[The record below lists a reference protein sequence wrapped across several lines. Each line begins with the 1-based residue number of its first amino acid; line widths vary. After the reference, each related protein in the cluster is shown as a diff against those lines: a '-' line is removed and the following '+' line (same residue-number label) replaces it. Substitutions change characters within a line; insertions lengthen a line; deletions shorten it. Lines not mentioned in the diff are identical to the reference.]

1 MAKRSGGKAYYMISA
16 VAQKYNIHPQTLRL
30 YEREGLLKPSRTE
43 GNTRLYSEE
52 DLEQL
57 ETILSLTRDLG
68 VNLAG
73 VEIILNMRRKIEAM
87 QHEVNEFMDYVK
99 RELSRGIGDWEQR
112 LSTALV
118 KSSPTDLVRSA
129 GHAAPTHHGTNPART
144 RRPPPRPPT
153 RSTRTRRRGR
163 RRPLREAAMRREA
176 GEDAQADALQAYLR
190 AIARLPRLTP
200 EQEQEL
206 GRRIQRDHDQEA
218 LRRLVEGNLRFV
230 VSYAK
235 RYRGLGVSFLD
246 LIHEGNLG
254 LMEAARRFDPERNV
268 KFITY
273 AVWWIRQALTHALST
288 QTRAFSLPQKVSGA
302 AARLTR
308 EVAELTEQLER
319 APTSSEIA
327 ADTEMSEADVAV
339 LMRLGA
345 RDVSLSDRMGVADDE
360 SGPEIGDLIESP
372 SPPIEEDLV
381 RQSMVDRV
389 RAALSELDDKER
401 AIVELR
407 FGLDRDG
414 EMRTLQEIGEA
425 LHLSRER
432 IRQIE
437 ARAKEKLR
445 RSKRAN
451 ELRSY
456 LN

>member
-1 MAKRSGGKAYYMISA
+1 
-16 VAQKYNIHPQTLRL
+16 
-30 YEREGLLKPSRTE
+30 
-43 GNTRLYSEE
+43 
-52 DLEQL
+52 
-57 ETILSLTRDLG
+57 
-68 VNLAG
+68 
-73 VEIILNMRRKIEAM
+73 
-87 QHEVNEFMDYVK
+87 
-99 RELSRGIGDWEQR
+99 
-112 LSTALV
+112 
-118 KSSPTDLVRSA
+118 
-129 GHAAPTHHGTNPART
+129 
-144 RRPPPRPPT
+144 
-153 RSTRTRRRGR
+153 
-163 RRPLREAAMRREA
+163 MRREA

-190 AIARLPRLTP
+190 AIAKLPRITP

-206 GRRIQRDHDQEA
+206 GRRIQRDQDQDA

-254 LMEAARRFDPERNV
+254 LMEAARRFDPGRNV

-319 APTSSEIA
+319 TPTSSEIA
-327 ADTEMSEADVAV
+327 ADTAMSEADVAA

-345 RDVSLSDRMGVADDE
+345 RDVSLSDRLVAEDE
-360 SGPEIGDLIESP
+360 GGPEIGDLIESP
-372 SPPIEEDLV
+372 SAPIEDDLL
-381 RQSMVDRV
+381 RQSMVERV

>member
-1 MAKRSGGKAYYMISA
+1 
-16 VAQKYNIHPQTLRL
+16 
-30 YEREGLLKPSRTE
+30 
-43 GNTRLYSEE
+43 
-52 DLEQL
+52 
-57 ETILSLTRDLG
+57 
-68 VNLAG
+68 
-73 VEIILNMRRKIEAM
+73 
-87 QHEVNEFMDYVK
+87 
-99 RELSRGIGDWEQR
+99 
-112 LSTALV
+112 
-118 KSSPTDLVRSA
+118 
-129 GHAAPTHHGTNPART
+129 
-144 RRPPPRPPT
+144 
-153 RSTRTRRRGR
+153 
-163 RRPLREAAMRREA
+163 MRREA
-176 GEDAQADALQAYLR
+176 GEDAQSDALQAYLR

-200 EQEQEL
+200 EEEQAL
-206 GRRIQRDHDQEA
+206 GRRIQKDRDQEA

-288 QTRAFSLPQKVSGA
+288 QTRAFSLPQKVSGK

-308 EVAELTEQLER
+308 EVAELAEQLER
-319 APTSSEIA
+319 PPTSSEIA
-327 ADTEMSEADVAV
+327 ADAEMSEADVAA
-339 LMRLGA
+339 LLQLGA
-345 RDVSLSDRMGVADDE
+345 RDVSLSDRLGLADDE

-372 SPPIEEDLV
+372 SAPIEDDLV
-381 RQSMVDRV
+381 RQSMVERV

-401 AIVELR
+401 EIVELR